1 MRPTFL
7 LGAVEPQR
15 DPCHSSWGLGGL
27 CAGLS
32 TASVLPRGAWLCLGL
47 GRNPPKGR
55 RRKRLRFLS
64 AKMFACEKDS
74 AVV

>member
-32 TASVLPRGAWLCLGL
+32 TASVLPQGGL
-47 GRNPPKGR
+47 AL
-55 RRKRLRFLS
+55 LRFGKKS
-64 AKMFACEKDS
+64 PQGQEEKEAS
-74 AVV
+74 IFVSKNVRP